1 MDKGSLRMVRVFLC
15 AAIALLGGTY
25 FPLISMIEPLK
36 ITLLISFFLFD
47 GVMGNLMHRLF
58 GKGKGGKLFLMTL
71 GFTAVGLVGRF
82 LLANGNTAAFTLE
95 NILGFLIT
103 VPAYTIMAYKLLPRS
118 E

>member
-1 MDKGSLRMVRVFLC
+1 MDKPTLQMMRVFLF
-15 AAIALLGGTY
+15 AAVTLLGGTY

-36 ITLLISFFLFD
+36 ITLLISFFLFY

-58 GKGKGGKLFLMTL
+58 GKGKAGKLFLMTL
-71 GFTAVGLVGRF
+71 GFTALGLVGRF
-82 LLANGNTAAFTLE
+82 LLANGNTADFTLE

-103 VPAYTIMAYKLLPRS
+103 IPTYTIMAYKLIPRS